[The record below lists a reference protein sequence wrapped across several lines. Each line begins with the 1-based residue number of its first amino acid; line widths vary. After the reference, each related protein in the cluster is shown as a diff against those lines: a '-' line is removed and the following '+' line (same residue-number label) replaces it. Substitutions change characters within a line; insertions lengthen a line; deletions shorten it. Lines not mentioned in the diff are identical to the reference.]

1 MGYVPPYQLLSP
13 LCSGWKMD
21 FFLISDPK
29 ARRKCYS
36 LLPALHIPREGMLLQ
51 LVQIQPNI
59 ARNNK
64 REKKVRVILQD
75 QG

>member
-1 MGYVPPYQLLSP
+1 MGFVPPYHLLSP
-13 LCSGWKMD
+13 PCSGWKID
-21 FFLISDPK
+21 FFLVSDPK

-59 ARNNK
+59 ASK
-64 REKKVRVILQD
+64 PKIIKEKKIRVIL
-75 QG
+75 